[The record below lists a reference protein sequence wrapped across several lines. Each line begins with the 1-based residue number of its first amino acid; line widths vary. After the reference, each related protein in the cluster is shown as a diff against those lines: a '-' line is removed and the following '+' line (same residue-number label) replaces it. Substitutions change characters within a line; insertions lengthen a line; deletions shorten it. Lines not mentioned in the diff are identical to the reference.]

1 MGKFSFSFISI
12 NFPYCTIM
20 TLLYLKR
27 LIYYIIHCHVSCFFL
42 NKYIFLRRVTS
53 SVLRQARHSFRE
65 QRRCKQLLYQ
75 SMRNGKLLFNQNI
88 HGDVRLLHGAS
99 SGGQFSSLLRNHQR
113 LTICLNQQQRRQL
126 MLLRILRAASKVR
139 YIFLGAAGTAGVSAK
154 LVSLT
159 TDQKFE
165 GEINIVCKK
174 NNVKTWACEWFL
186 LWGGQFLISITLSF
200 FFLSFRHMTS
210 GETSG

>member
-1 MGKFSFSFISI
+1 
-12 NFPYCTIM
+12 M

-27 LIYYIIHCHVSCFFL
+27 LIYYIIHYHVSCFFL

-174 NNVKTWACEWFL
+174 NNVKTWACE
-186 LWGGQFLISITLSF
+186 
-200 FFLSFRHMTS
+200 
-210 GETSG
+210 